1 MTYDSLMRRSHLL
14 AGFAG
19 LVSIIVFA
27 VAWRDTGDFPAV
39 STFLFWVSL
48 LIAAEALPVSLGFKA
63 QVSMSFPV
71 AVAASLL
78 FDPGIAMLMLG
89 LGTFDIREFRR
100 EISLSQS
107 LYNRCQLML
116 AAAAASSVARLG
128 DLGTYDSPD
137 SVALDSPEAV
147 LWASLAAISYIFVN
161 LGLVAIAISATQRVS
176 LATAVR
182 LLIPQPA
189 TGFWMAQALLGAL
202 GFATAAAYGRIG
214 AFVAAFLI
222 PLLFAR
228 LGILGARAQQELSE
242 RLRQQQAALLRATE
256 QVFNEREDERKRIA
270 AEIHDGSLQM
280 LAAASYNVG
289 NAGAFLDAGK
299 AEEATYLIDSSRKA
313 IEQSMAALRH
323 SLVDLRRSSVEAG
336 GLMETIRVYVG
347 QVSMLWGTE
356 VDFDG
361 EIKHEPPV
369 PVALAGFQI
378 LQEGLTNAL
387 KHANN
392 SSISVRVV
400 DSNNMVHIVVE
411 DNGPGFDPEA
421 EIAADHVGMRLMH
434 ERAALV
440 GGSIEFHPVTGGGTR
455 LEAILPGG
463 MAE

>member
-1 MTYDSLMRRSHLL
+1 MSRVRLL
-14 AGFAG
+14 AAAAAALSLAVGLLSWSGTTHVPPWTTFA
-19 LVSIIVFA
+19 
-27 VAWRDTGDFPAV
+27 
-39 STFLFWVSL
+39 FWISL
-48 LIAAEALPVSLGFKA
+48 LLVAEALPVSLGFHS
-63 QVSMSFPV
+63 QISMAFPV
-71 AVAASLL
+71 ALAVALL
-78 FDPGIAMLMLG
+78 FEPVVAMLILVLG
-89 LGTFDIREFRR
+89 SFDARELRR
-100 EISLSQS
+100 EIPFSHSVF
-107 LYNRCQLML
+107 NRAQTML
-116 AAAAASSVARLG
+116 AVAGASSVARVG
-128 DLGTYDSPD
+128 GTTAEGFP
-137 SVALDSPEAV
+137 AGGIWIA
-147 LWASLAAISYIFVN
+147 LAAACYVFVN
-161 LGLVAIAISATQRVS
+161 LGLVAVA
-176 LATAVR
+176 LAASRQVR
-182 LLIPQPA
+182 LLLALNQLIPKPVA
-189 TGFWMAQALLGAL
+189 GFWIAQALLAAL
-202 GFATAAAYGRIG
+202 GVATAAAYLEVSF
-214 AFVAAFLI
+214 FVAAFLI

-242 RLRQQQAALLRATE
+242 RLRQQQAALLKATE
-256 QVFNEREDERKRIA
+256 QIFKEREDERKRIA

-289 NAGAFLDAGK
+289 NAGAFLEAGK
-299 AEEATYLIDSSRKA
+299 AEEASYLIDSSRKA
-313 IEQSMAALRH
+313 IEQSMAALRD

-387 KHANN
+387 KHAN
-392 SSISVRVV
+392 STSISVRVV
-400 DSNNMVHIVVE
+400 DSDNMVHIVVE

-455 LEAILPGG
+455 LEAKLPGG

>member
-1 MTYDSLMRRSHLL
+1 MPGGIYDSLMSRATLL
-14 AGFAG
+14 SAGTSLLSLAV
-19 LVSIIVFA
+19 LVLTWDSLA
-27 VAWRDTGDFPAV
+27 LPTL
-39 STFLFWVSL
+39 STFAFWVCL
-48 LIAAEALPVSLGFKA
+48 FVAAELLPVSLGFQT
-63 QVSMSFPV
+63 QVSMSFPIALAIV
-71 AVAASLL
+71 LL
-78 FDPGIAMLMLG
+78 FEPPVAMIMLG
-89 LGTFDIREFRR
+89 LGNFDARELRR
-100 EISLSQS
+100 EISISQS
-107 LYNRCQLML
+107 VFNRAQTML
-116 AAAAASSVARLG
+116 AAAAASNAARLG
-128 DLGTYDSPD
+128 GPD
-137 SVALDSPEAV
+137 VFAFPEGI
-147 LWASLAAISYIFVN
+147 LWQSSAAIAYIVVN
-161 LGLVAIAISATQRVS
+161 LGLVAVAISVTRRVPLS
-176 LATAVR
+176 LTLDR
-182 LLIPQPA
+182 LIPKPA
-189 TGFWMAQALLGAL
+189 AGFWIAQALLAAL
-202 GFATAAAYGRIG
+202 GVATAAAYEEVG

>member
-1 MTYDSLMRRSHLL
+1 MVL
-14 AGFAG
+14 G
-19 LVSIIVFA
+19 LQTLTQPFPGVSTIVFW
-27 VAWRDTGDFPAV
+27 VA
-39 STFLFWVSL
+39 L
-48 LIAAEALPVSLGFKA
+48 LIGAELLPVSLGFQSQVTMAFPLVLAIAIVFEPGTAMPIAALGAFDAREIRHEIPLWHALFNRA
-63 QVSMSFPV
+63 QLALSAGIASWIVIDHQDPFSFPGGAILIGV
-71 AVAASLL
+71 SA
-78 FDPGIAMLMLG
+78 
-89 LGTFDIREFRR
+89 
-100 EISLSQS
+100 
-107 LYNRCQLML
+107 L
-116 AAAAASSVARLG
+116 AF
-128 DLGTYDSPD
+128 
-137 SVALDSPEAV
+137 V
-147 LWASLAAISYIFVN
+147 LTN
-161 LGLVAIAISATQRVS
+161 LGLVGLGLHYLRDVPLRVAFGNLVPS
-176 LATAVR
+176 
-182 LLIPQPA
+182 PA
-189 TGFWMAQALLGAL
+189 AGFWFAQALLAGLGA
-202 GFATAAAYGRIG
+202 ATAAAYEEVG

-228 LGILGARAQQELSE
+228 LGLLGARAQQELSE
-242 RLRQQQAALLRATE
+242 RLRQQQAALLKATE
-256 QVFNEREDERKRIA
+256 QIFKEREDERKRIA

-299 AEEATYLIDSSRKA
+299 SEEASYLIDSSRKA
-313 IEQSMAALRH
+313 IEQSMAALRD

-387 KHANN
+387 KHAN
-392 SSISVRVV
+392 SPSISVRVV
-400 DSNNMVHIVVE
+400 DSDNMVHIVVE

-455 LEAILPGG
+455 LEAKLPGG

>member
-1 MTYDSLMRRSHLL
+1 MNRATLL
-14 AGFAG
+14 ACGTSIVSAAV
-19 LVSIIVFA
+19 LVVTWNESA
-27 VAWRDTGDFPAV
+27 LPPP
-39 STFLFWVSL
+39 STFAFWVSL
-48 LIAAEALPVSLGFKA
+48 FIAAELLPVSLGFQT
-63 QVSMSFPV
+63 QVSMSFPIALAIV
-71 AVAASLL
+71 LL
-78 FDPGIAMLMLG
+78 FEPHVAMLMLG
-89 LGTFDIREFRR
+89 FGGLDLREFRH
-100 EISLSQS
+100 EISINQS
-107 LYNRCQLML
+107 VFNRAQTML
-116 AAAAASSVARLG
+116 AAAAASSLAHLG
-128 DLGTYDSPD
+128 GSDVFTF
-137 SVALDSPEAV
+137 PEAT
-147 LWASLAAISYIFVN
+147 LWASLAAAGYVAVN
-161 LGLVAIAISATQRVS
+161 LGLVAVAISLTRQLPLITS
-176 LATAVR
+176 LSR
-182 LLIPQPA
+182 LIPQPA
-189 TGFWMAQALLGAL
+189 AGFWIAQALLGAL
-202 GFATAAAYGRIG
+202 GFATAAAYEEVGP
-214 AFVAAFLI
+214 FVAAFLI

-228 LGILGARAQQELSE
+228 LGLLGARAQQELSE
-242 RLRQQQAALLRATE
+242 RLRQQQAALLKATE
-256 QVFNEREDERKRIA
+256 QIFKEREDERKRIA

-299 AEEATYLIDSSRKA
+299 SEEASYLIDSSRKA
-313 IEQSMAALRH
+313 IEQSMATLRD

-387 KHANN
+387 KHAN
-392 SSISVRVV
+392 STSISVRVV
-400 DSNNMVHIVVE
+400 DSDNMVHIVVE

-455 LEAILPGG
+455 LEAKLPGG

>member
-1 MTYDSLMRRSHLL
+1 MIRARLL
-14 AGFAG
+14 AV
-19 LVSIIVFA
+19 LVSLACISVFGLSFGS
-27 VAWRDTGDFPAV
+27 REPFPPLT
-39 STFLFWVSL
+39 TFLLWISL
-48 LIAAEALPVSLGFKA
+48 LVAAEALPVSLGFHT
-63 QVSMSFPV
+63 QVSMAFPIAL
-71 AVAASLL
+71 AVSLL
-78 FDPGIAMLMLG
+78 FDPVTAMLILG
-89 LGTFDIREFRR
+89 IGNFDVREFRR
-100 EISLSQS
+100 EISISQAVF
-107 LYNRCQLML
+107 NRGQTML
-116 AAAAASSVARLG
+116 AAAAASAVARVGGSEPLIF
-128 DLGTYDSPD
+128 
-137 SVALDSPEAV
+137 PENL
-147 LWASLAAISYIFVN
+147 LWVSLAGAAYISVN
-161 LGLVAIAISATQRVS
+161 LGLVSVAISTTREVPITSAMR
-176 LATAVR
+176 R
-182 LLIPQPA
+182 LVPQPA
-189 TGFWMAQALLGAL
+189 TGFWIAQALLAAL
-202 GFATAAAYGRIG
+202 GVATAAAYLEVG

-242 RLRQQQAALLRATE
+242 RLRQQQAALLKATE
-256 QVFNEREDERKRIA
+256 QIFNEREDERKRIA

-299 AEEATYLIDSSRKA
+299 AEEASYLIDGSRKA

-336 GLMETIRVYVG
+336 GLMETIRVYVD

-361 EIKHEPPV
+361 EITHEPPV
-369 PVALAGFQI
+369 PIALAGFQI

-387 KHANN
+387 KHANS

-400 DSNNMVHIVVE
+400 DSDNMVHIVVE
-411 DNGPGFDPEA
+411 DDGPGFDPEA

-455 LEAILPGG
+455 LEAKLPGG
-463 MAE
+463 IAE

>member
-1 MTYDSLMRRSHLL
+1 MKRAQIFAWTIIGLTGGLMI
-14 AGFAG
+14 FG
-19 LVSIIVFA
+19 LQTLSQPFPPVSTIVFW
-27 VAWRDTGDFPAV
+27 VA
-39 STFLFWVSL
+39 L
-48 LIAAEALPVSLGFKA
+48 LLGAELLPVSLGFHS
-63 QVSMSFPV
+63 QVTMSFPLV
-71 AVAASLL
+71 LALAVV
-78 FDPGIAMLMLG
+78 FEPGIAMPITILG
-89 LGTFDIREFRR
+89 AFDAR
-100 EISLSQS
+100 EIKREIPLWHA
-107 LYNRCQLML
+107 LFNRAQLAL
-116 AAAAASSVARLG
+116 AAGAASLVIVERGENAFTFPQGALLIASAAAI
-128 DLGTYDSPD
+128 Y
-137 SVALDSPEAV
+137 V
-147 LWASLAAISYIFVN
+147 LMN
-161 LGLVAIAISATQRVS
+161 LGLVGLGLHFLREVPLKVAFRNLVPTPVA
-176 LATAVR
+176 
-182 LLIPQPA
+182 
-189 TGFWMAQALLGAL
+189 GFWFSQALLAGLGA
-202 GFATAAAYGRIG
+202 ATAAAYEEVG

-228 LGILGARAQQELSE
+228 LGLLGARAQQELSE
-242 RLRQQQAALLRATE
+242 RLRQQQAALLKATE
-256 QVFNEREDERKRIA
+256 QIFKEREDERKRIA

-299 AEEATYLIDSSRKA
+299 SEEASYLIDSSRKA
-313 IEQSMAALRH
+313 IEQSMATLRD

-361 EIKHEPPV
+361 EIQHEPPV

-387 KHANN
+387 KHAN
-392 SSISVRVV
+392 STSISVRVV
-400 DSNNMVHIVVE
+400 DSDNMVHIVVE

-455 LEAILPGG
+455 LEAKLPGG